1 MSARFLSIIII
12 ILVVLPL
19 SGIVG
24 LGGYFIVG
32 WLSEHHWLYQA
43 ASIVVVDMMLIFR
56 LFHSLSKKINT
67 EDTLFPIIPNT
78 NWTDDGKAAFE
89 ALTAVKQRWGNESDL
104 LTNSKKLLRLTNDV
118 LATVAKHFHKDSK
131 YPMLSFPLP
140 YLFKLITLVCNDM
153 QREILDKFPASHV
166 VNIGTFLRT
175 KEVAGAA
182 WDKKWVLGV
191 RSALFNLPFF
201 LASKAGSALAM
212 KGFEKYIIPEISQF
226 MVSRYVD
233 ILGKYAIQ
241 LYSGQ
246 ITLDDIEPTSILT
259 SDSKA
264 DKKACVENE
273 KTLEPLRILVLG
285 QVSSGKSSL
294 INALFGEVKS
304 AVSVLPTTSAITPYT
319 LERDGLQQAI
329 ILDSAGYGGL
339 TDNILPDDLK
349 KEWTKIDLILMVCSA
364 SNAARSSDAAQLKAI
379 RDYFQEQRK
388 QVMPVVIGVVTHI
401 DRLRPFQEWQPPYN
415 VVNPDTSKAK
425 NIRAVCVA
433 IATDLHLSL
442 KNVVP
447 VCLNPQTATYNI
459 DEGLMPI
466 IHEQLDDAQRVRYL
480 RCLRHQQNQSNW
492 QQLRKQA
499 AGLGRVFFG

>member
-1 MSARFLSIIII
+1 MII

-24 LGGYFIVG
+24 LGGYFVVG

-43 ASIVVVDMMLIFR
+43 ASIVVADVVVIFG

-67 EDTLFPIIPNT
+67 EDTLFPITTNA

-104 LTNSKKLLRLTNDV
+104 LTNSKKILRLTNDV

-131 YPMLSFPLP
+131 YPILSFPLP

-153 QREILDKFPASHV
+153 QREILDKFPASHI

-175 KEVAGAA
+175 KEFVGAT
-182 WDKKWVLGV
+182 WDKKWILGV

-212 KGFEKYIIPEISQF
+212 KGFEKYIVPEISQF
-226 MVSRYVD
+226 LVSKYVD

-246 ITLDDIEPTSILT
+246 ITLDDIDPTSVLT
-259 SDSKA
+259 SASKA
-264 DKKACVENE
+264 DKKACAENE

-304 AVSVLPTTSAITPYT
+304 AVSVLPTTSEITPYV

-349 KEWTKIDLILMVCSA
+349 KEWTQIDIILMVCSA
-364 SNAARSSDAAQLKAI
+364 SNAARSADAAQLNAV
-379 RDYFQEQRK
+379 RHYFQAQRK
-388 QVMPVVIGVVTHI
+388 QVMPVVIGVATHI
-401 DRLRPFQEWQPPYN
+401 DRLRPLQEWQPPYN
-415 VVNPDTSKAK
+415 IENPEHIKAQ
-425 NIRAVCVA
+425 NIRAFCEAVA
-433 IATDLHLSL
+433 NDLNLPL
-442 KNVVP
+442 ENVVP
-447 VCLNPQTATYNI
+447 VCLNPQIGIYNV
-459 DEGLMPI
+459 DEGLTRI
-466 IHEQLDDAQRVRYL
+466 IYEQLNDDAQRVRYL
-480 RCLRHQQNQSNW
+480 RCLRHQQDKSDW
-492 QQLRKQA
+492 QQLGKQTL
-499 AGLGRVFFG
+499 GLGQVFFG